1 MPQLHICCFPI
12 HTLNPI
18 ATSSSWLMT
27 RIVLF
32 QTRSKFVKVHIRAEE
47 VIRNQ
52 IQFIGR
58 TNLPFCLSLFNLE
71 EEEKRELE
79 ERRRRRIVGCLLLL
93 VRACSVTLASGE
105 ECSCSKVLSSSKNIG
120 IQREALAMTNEPR
133 NLLPLSIKGRV
144 DEWVKDLVL
153 ENKHNLKQLI
163 VLMWDQVS
171 SLPPVVQFPWSHPN
185 SGLPG
190 ALIAS
195 LIRSRKNLIFPA
207 AAAAA
212 EYYLPKLRST
222 RTKKR
227 NRKPHNLLFSFHLL
241 LLKHQK
247 PYELAFKFLCA
258 KNSRTKHN

>member
-1 MPQLHICCFPI
+1 
-12 HTLNPI
+12 
-18 ATSSSWLMT
+18 
-27 RIVLF
+27 
-32 QTRSKFVKVHIRAEE
+32 
-47 VIRNQ
+47 
-52 IQFIGR
+52 
-58 TNLPFCLSLFNLE
+58 
-71 EEEKRELE
+71 
-79 ERRRRRIVGCLLLL
+79 
-93 VRACSVTLASGE
+93 
-105 ECSCSKVLSSSKNIG
+105 
-120 IQREALAMTNEPR
+120 MTNEPW
-133 NLLPLSIKGRV
+133 NLLPLLIKGRV

-185 SGLPG
+185 SGLPS

-212 EYYLPKLRST
+212 AEYYLPKLRHCHNSEGSSLSFWLKADQQEP
-222 RTKKR
+222 KKR

-258 KNSRTKHN
+258 KKSRTKHN